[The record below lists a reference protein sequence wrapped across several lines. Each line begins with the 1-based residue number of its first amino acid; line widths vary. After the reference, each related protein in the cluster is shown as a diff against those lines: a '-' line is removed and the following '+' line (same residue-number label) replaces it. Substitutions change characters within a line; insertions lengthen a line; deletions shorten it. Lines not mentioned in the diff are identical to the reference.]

1 MIALDLA
8 DRLQPVLLCLF
19 RDELGVEEGAL
30 VGAECVVSRR
40 RPADDARADVGD
52 DIFVET
58 VRFGDDKTPTV
69 FLSLIHI

>member
-19 RDELGVEEGAL
+19 RDELDVEEGAL

-69 FLSLIHI
+69 FERTAA